1 MNKVLKGFINV
12 TLLAISITVSSYV
25 LLQMSPK
32 FFIQA
37 VISVTILVYE
47 TLMQL
52 VFATG
57 KALWRVG
64 TALAITG
71 AIVCFILFTAYV
83 FCYAV
88 PTGIEFFAQQIA
100 QQEAKAEILDDS
112 YDTLKGMAD
121 TTLDSLKA
129 YNEQMKKEAETGY
142 GSRSKVITEE
152 QNKLYDRVDIL
163 IEKLNEVSDRRVKT
177 KLNLFYGL
185 SKYLQPIIKV
195 SPETLT
201 FIMFMVLFLT
211 IYLGLIVTSWDIK
224 FSESSTKVLK
234 SSTKVL
240 RSSKKVLKSS
250 EEVSKSFEEV
260 SKSSGEVLD
269 KEAQEFL
276 KFVNASIRDTLR
288 VNSPRRVAKLTG
300 IPEDRCKTYRA
311 FLDSLGIIETVQG
324 GSRVKYPKE
333 VVLEK
338 VQKTLQGVIG

>member
-71 AIVCFILFTAYV
+71 AIVCFILFAAYV

-240 RSSKKVLKSS
+240 RSSKKVSKSS
-250 EEVSKSFEEV
+250 EEV

-338 VQKTLQGVIG
+338 VQKAL

>member
-37 VISVTILVYE
+37 IISVTILVYE

-52 VFATG
+52 VLATG

-71 AIVCFILFTAYV
+71 AIVCFILFAAYV

-112 YDTLKGMAD
+112 YDTLKGMVD

-234 SSTKVL
+234 SSTK
-240 RSSKKVLKSS
+240 
-250 EEVSKSFEEV
+250 
-260 SKSSGEVLD
+260 
-269 KEAQEFL
+269 
-276 KFVNASIRDTLR
+276 KF
-288 VNSPRRVAKLTG
+288 
-300 IPEDRCKTYRA
+300 
-311 FLDSLGIIETVQG
+311 
-324 GSRVKYPKE
+324 
-333 VVLEK
+333 
-338 VQKTLQGVIG
+338 

>member
-1 MNKVLKGFINV
+1 MYKVLKRFINV

-37 VISVTILVYE
+37 IIAVTILVYE

-52 VFATG
+52 VLATG

-71 AIVCFILFTAYV
+71 AIVCFILFAAYV

-121 TTLDSLKA
+121 TALDSLKA

-163 IEKLNEVSDRRVKT
+163 IEKLNEVSDQRVKT

-240 RSSKKVLKSS
+240 RSSQKVLKSS
-250 EEVSKSFEEV
+250 EEV

-338 VQKTLQGVIG
+338 VQKTLRGVIG

>member
-250 EEVSKSFEEV
+250 EEVSKS
-260 SKSSGEVLD
+260 SGEVLD

>member
-1 MNKVLKGFINV
+1 MYKVLKGFLNV

-37 VISVTILVYE
+37 IISVTILVYE

-52 VFATG
+52 VLATG

-71 AIVCFILFTAYV
+71 AIVCFILFAAYV

-100 QQEAKAEILDDS
+100 QQEAKAEIFDDS
-112 YDTLKGMAD
+112 YDTLKGMVD

-211 IYLGLIVTSWDIK
+211 IYLGLIVTSWDLK
-224 FSESSTKVLK
+224 FSESSTKVLR

-240 RSSKKVLKSS
+240 RSSKKVSKSS
-250 EEVSKSFEEV
+250 EEV

-324 GSRVKYPKE
+324 GSRAKYPKE

-338 VQKTLQGVIG
+338 VQKAL

>member
-52 VFATG
+52 VLATG

-71 AIVCFILFTAYV
+71 AIVCFILFAAYV

-234 SSTKVL
+234 SS
-240 RSSKKVLKSS
+240 KKVLKSS
-250 EEVSKSFEEV
+250 EEV

-338 VQKTLQGVIG
+338 VQKTL

>member
-1 MNKVLKGFINV
+1 MYKVLKRFINV

-37 VISVTILVYE
+37 IISITILVYE

-52 VFATG
+52 VLATG

-71 AIVCFILFTAYV
+71 AIVCFILFAAYV

-121 TTLDSLKA
+121 TALDSLKA

-163 IEKLNEVSDRRVKT
+163 IEKLNEVSDQRVKT

-250 EEVSKSFEEV
+250 EEV

>member
-71 AIVCFILFTAYV
+71 AIVCFILFAAYV

-240 RSSKKVLKSS
+240 RSSKKALKSS
-250 EEVSKSFEEV
+250 EEV

-338 VQKTLQGVIG
+338 VQKAL

>member
-71 AIVCFILFTAYV
+71 AIVCFILFAAYV

-100 QQEAKAEILDDS
+100 QQEAKAEIFDDS

-121 TTLDSLKA
+121 TILDSLKA

-240 RSSKKVLKSS
+240 RSSKKVSKSS
-250 EEVSKSFEEV
+250 EEV

-324 GSRVKYPKE
+324 GSRAKYPKE

-338 VQKTLQGVIG
+338 VQKAL

>member
-1 MNKVLKGFINV
+1 MYKVLKRFINV

-37 VISVTILVYE
+37 VIFVTILVYE

-52 VFATG
+52 VLATG

-71 AIVCFILFTAYV
+71 AIVCFILFAAYV

-224 FSESSTKVLK
+224 FSESSTKVL
-234 SSTKVL
+234 
-240 RSSKKVLKSS
+240 RSSKKVSKSS
-250 EEVSKSFEEV
+250 EEV

-324 GSRVKYPKE
+324 GSRAKYPKE

-338 VQKTLQGVIG
+338 VQKAL

>member
-71 AIVCFILFTAYV
+71 AIVCFILFAAYV

-250 EEVSKSFEEV
+250 EEVSKS
-260 SKSSGEVLD
+260 SGEVLD

-311 FLDSLGIIETVQG
+311 FLDSLDIIETVQG

-338 VQKTLQGVIG
+338 VQKALQGVIR

>member
-71 AIVCFILFTAYV
+71 AIVCFILFAAYV

-234 SSTKVL
+234 SSEK
-240 RSSKKVLKSS
+240 
-250 EEVSKSFEEV
+250 VSKSSGEV

-338 VQKTLQGVIG
+338 VQKAL

>member
-234 SSTKVL
+234 SSEK
-240 RSSKKVLKSS
+240 
-250 EEVSKSFEEV
+250 VSKSSGEV

>member
-1 MNKVLKGFINV
+1 MYKVLKGFINV

-37 VISVTILVYE
+37 IIAVTILVYE

-52 VFATG
+52 VLATG

-71 AIVCFILFTAYV
+71 AIVCFILFAAYV

-112 YDTLKGMAD
+112 YDTLKGIAD
-121 TTLDSLKA
+121 TALDSLKA

-163 IEKLNEVSDRRVKT
+163 IEKLNEVSDQRVKT

-240 RSSKKVLKSS
+240 RSSQKVLKSS
-250 EEVSKSFEEV
+250 EEVSKSSE
-260 SKSSGEVLD
+260 EVLD

-338 VQKTLQGVIG
+338 VQKALRGVIG

>member
-71 AIVCFILFTAYV
+71 AIVCFILFAAYV

-234 SSTKVL
+234 SS
-240 RSSKKVLKSS
+240 

>member
-1 MNKVLKGFINV
+1 MHKVLKGFINV

-37 VISVTILVYE
+37 IIAVTILVYE

-52 VFATG
+52 VLATG

-71 AIVCFILFTAYV
+71 AIVCFILFAAYV

-112 YDTLKGMAD
+112 YDTLKEMAD
-121 TTLDSLKA
+121 TALDSLKA

-163 IEKLNEVSDRRVKT
+163 IEKLNEVSDQRVKT

-250 EEVSKSFEEV
+250 EEVSKS
-260 SKSSGEVLD
+260 SGEVLD

-311 FLDSLGIIETVQG
+311 FLDSLDIIETVQG

-338 VQKTLQGVIG
+338 VQKALRGVIG

>member
-1 MNKVLKGFINV
+1 MYKVLKGFLNV

-37 VISVTILVYE
+37 VIFVTILVYE

-52 VFATG
+52 VLATG

-71 AIVCFILFTAYV
+71 AIVCFILFAAYV

-100 QQEAKAEILDDS
+100 QQEAKAEIFDDS
-112 YDTLKGMAD
+112 YDTLKGMVD

-224 FSESSTKVLK
+224 FSESSTKVL
-234 SSTKVL
+234 

-250 EEVSKSFEEV
+250 EEV

-324 GSRVKYPKE
+324 GSRAKYPKE

-338 VQKTLQGVIG
+338 VQKAL

>member
-71 AIVCFILFTAYV
+71 AIVCFILFAAYV

-250 EEVSKSFEEV
+250 EEVSKS
-260 SKSSGEVLD
+260 SGEVLD

-338 VQKTLQGVIG
+338 VQKALQGVIR

>member
-1 MNKVLKGFINV
+1 MYKVLKGFINV

-37 VISVTILVYE
+37 IIAVTILVYE

-52 VFATG
+52 VLATG

-71 AIVCFILFTAYV
+71 AIVCFILFAAYV

-112 YDTLKGMAD
+112 YDTLKGIAD
-121 TTLDSLKA
+121 TALDSLKA

-163 IEKLNEVSDRRVKT
+163 IEKLNEVSDQRVKT

-240 RSSKKVLKSS
+240 RSSQKVLKSS
-250 EEVSKSFEEV
+250 EEVSKSSE
-260 SKSSGEVLD
+260 EVLD

-338 VQKTLQGVIG
+338 VQKALQGVIR

>member
-201 FIMFMVLFLT
+201 FIMFMVLFLN

-250 EEVSKSFEEV
+250 EEV

-338 VQKTLQGVIG
+338 VQKAL

>member
-1 MNKVLKGFINV
+1 MYKVLKRFINV

-37 VISVTILVYE
+37 IIAVTILVYE

-52 VFATG
+52 VLATG

-71 AIVCFILFTAYV
+71 AIVCFILFAAYV

-112 YDTLKGMAD
+112 YDTLKGIAD

-163 IEKLNEVSDRRVKT
+163 IEKLNEVSDQRVKT

-250 EEVSKSFEEV
+250 QKV

-311 FLDSLGIIETVQG
+311 FLDSLDIIETVQG

>member
-71 AIVCFILFTAYV
+71 AIVCFILFAAYV

-250 EEVSKSFEEV
+250 EEVSKS
-260 SKSSGEVLD
+260 SGEVLD

-338 VQKTLQGVIG
+338 VQKAL

>member
-37 VISVTILVYE
+37 IISVTILVYE

-64 TALAITG
+64 TTLAITG

-250 EEVSKSFEEV
+250 EEVSKS
-260 SKSSGEVLD
+260 SGEVLD

-338 VQKTLQGVIG
+338 VQKAL

>member
-1 MNKVLKGFINV
+1 MYKVLKRFINV

-37 VISVTILVYE
+37 VIFVTILVYE

-52 VFATG
+52 VLATG

-71 AIVCFILFTAYV
+71 AIVCFILFAAYV

-224 FSESSTKVLK
+224 FSESSTKVLR

-240 RSSKKVLKSS
+240 RSSKKVSKSS
-250 EEVSKSFEEV
+250 EEV

-324 GSRVKYPKE
+324 GSRAKYPKE

-338 VQKTLQGVIG
+338 VQKAL